1 MQQTTL
7 HGTPAEPLPI
17 PEIHSADRHD
27 PLHWLALGWH
37 DLRQTPGLSLGI
49 GAVLVLFGY
58 LLTWGAWESPIL
70 LLTFVSGFL
79 LAGPFLGV
87 IFYDLSRRLERHEPP
102 TLRHALTSIRDNPLA
117 ITLLV
122 VMLGLILLAWI
133 RTTSLFAALTVAAV
147 DLDNLPVLVDKL
159 FLTPEGLAFIGMFLV
174 SGALL
179 AALAFCISA
188 VSFPMLLDR
197 KVDTLTA
204 VATSVLA
211 VRRNLSA
218 MLVWAALIAGLTLLG
233 MLTAYL
239 GLIVIMPLIGHAT
252 WHAYRQIVGMPPA

>member
-1 MQQTTL
+1 MQQSTF
-7 HGTPAEPLPI
+7 HGSPAESLPI
-17 PEIHSADRHD
+17 PEIRSVDRHA
-27 PLHWLALGWH
+27 PLHWLMLGWQ
-37 DLRQTPGLSLGI
+37 DLRQSPGISLGI

-70 LLTFVSGFL
+70 VLTFISGFL

-87 IFYDLSRRLERHEPP
+87 VFYDLSRRLERREPP
-102 TLRHALTSIRDNPLA
+102 SLAHALASLRDNPLA

-122 VMLGLILLAWI
+122 LMLGLILLAWI
-133 RTTSLFAALTVAAV
+133 RTTSLLAALTVAAV

-159 FLTPEGLAFIGMFLV
+159 FLTPGGIAFIGMFLL

-179 AALAFCISA
+179 AALVFCISA

-204 VATSVLA
+204 VVTSVLA

-218 MLVWAALIAGLTLLG
+218 MLVWAALIAGLTLFG

-239 GLIVIMPLIGHAT
+239 GLILAMPLIGHAT
-252 WHAYRQIVGMPPA
+252 WHAYRQLVGASPA